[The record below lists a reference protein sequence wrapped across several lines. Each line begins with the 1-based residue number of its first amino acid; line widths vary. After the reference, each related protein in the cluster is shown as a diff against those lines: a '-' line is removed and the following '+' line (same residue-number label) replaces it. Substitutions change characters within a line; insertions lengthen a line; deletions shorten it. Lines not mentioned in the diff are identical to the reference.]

1 VSILRQ
7 LTKQRT
13 FEETFNN
20 YSTLWR
26 GGMSRTGVN
35 VSRES
40 AMRHAA
46 VWACVRLRGETV
58 GALPV
63 DVVEY
68 HGTTR
73 EQVEHPP
80 WLQRP
85 NPETTRFELMERTTA
100 SIDTDG
106 NAFWYFERDRL
117 KRVQEVWPLPPSG
130 VQVYRDPPNP
140 QQPNKPRPK
149 LFRVDND
156 EYTSDD
162 ILHIP
167 GFTLPG
173 RLRGLSPIEQHAS
186 SIGLALAAEEYGES
200 FFRNGA
206 TMSGVIEAERDP
218 GEDAVRRMR
227 ASFARDHQGL
237 RNSHKPGFLFG
248 AKWTPLSIP
257 NDAAQFLETR
267 KYQLGEIARIFRVP
281 PHKIGDLDRA
291 TFSNIEHQA
300 IEWVTDG
307 VIPTTARIEAAV
319 LAAGILD
326 VGQHL
331 RFNFSGLLRGDT
343 VSRYAAYAVGR
354 QWGWLS
360 VDDIRA
366 LEDQNPLP
374 DGRGQVYLEPMNMT
388 PVGQEDELKIPEQ
401 VSAAAALVAAGYDP
415 AAALTVVGLDPIRH
429 LGALTPA
436 RTEG

>member
-1 VSILRQ
+1 
-7 LTKQRT
+7 
-13 FEETFNN
+13 
-20 YSTLWR
+20 
-26 GGMSRTGVN
+26 
-35 VSRES
+35 
-40 AMRHAA
+40 
-46 VWACVRLRGETV
+46 
-58 GALPV
+58 
-63 DVVEY
+63 
-68 HGTTR
+68 
-73 EQVEHPP
+73 
-80 WLQRP
+80 
-85 NPETTRFELMERTTA
+85 
-100 SIDTDG
+100 
-106 NAFWYFERDRL
+106 
-117 KRVQEVWPLPPSG
+117 
-130 VQVYRDPPNP
+130 
-140 QQPNKPRPK
+140 
-149 LFRVDND
+149 
-156 EYTSDD
+156 
-162 ILHIP
+162 
-167 GFTLPG
+167 
-173 RLRGLSPIEQHAS
+173 
-186 SIGLALAAEEYGES
+186 LALAAEEYGES

-218 GEDAVRRMR
+218 GEPAVARMR